1 MGADGIQHLVI
12 VCPEAQQSD
21 LSCDSKV
28 TAGDRSATPEKP
40 GTAGQHVIRDRYG
53 AHDRCGAH
61 GRCGPKVLT

>member
-28 TAGDRSATPEKP
+28 TAGDRSVTPEKP
-40 GTAGQHVIRDRYG
+40 GTAGQHMIAMGHVI
-53 AHDRCGAH
+53 A
-61 GRCGPKVLT
+61 CGPKVLA